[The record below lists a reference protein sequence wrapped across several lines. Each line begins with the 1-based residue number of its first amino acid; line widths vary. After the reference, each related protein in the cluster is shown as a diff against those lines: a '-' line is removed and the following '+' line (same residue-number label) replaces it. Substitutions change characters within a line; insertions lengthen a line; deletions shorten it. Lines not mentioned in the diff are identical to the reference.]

1 MLTVQATLIAGTAS
15 LAYVELF
22 NQLTQEMSG
31 DSQARDQIAGTMSG
45 IRGPIEE
52 QVAWAKQ
59 ASSTMFLT
67 MVQHPLMEGAMSK
80 GKDMMRTLQE
90 KLSRPGTG
98 GRTAARVLPS
108 DENGSR
114 TGLVRPIRAS

>member
-59 ASSTMFLT
+59 ASSTMVLT

-90 KLSRPGTG
+90 KLR
-98 GRTAARVLPS
+98 
-108 DENGSR
+108 
-114 TGLVRPIRAS
+114 